1 MNITLEHWFSMGH
14 TLHEY
19 DGKCAHLHGHNYR
32 LLVTVG
38 SDELDD
44 QGMVMDFSDLK
55 SAIRYV
61 VDDRY
66 DHTFA
71 IYYKDPRA
79 EVLKKIEPNLILT
92 EGNPT
97 VEYLAKE
104 IKNGF
109 LGYFASGTR
118 RIERIQLWETNNAYA
133 EI

>member
-32 LLVTVG
+32 LLVTIS
-38 SDELDD
+38 SDVLDS

-55 SAIRYV
+55 KSIRDV
-61 VDDRY
+61 VDDRF

-71 IYYKDPRA
+71 VYYKDPRA
-79 EVLKKIEPNLILT
+79 EALQKIEPNLVVT
-92 EGNPT
+92 KGNPT
-97 VEYLAKE
+97 VEYLANE
-104 IKNGF
+104 IKDGF
-109 LGYFASGTR
+109 VAYFAPDTR
-118 RIERIQLWETNNAYA
+118 RIERVQLWETNNAYA